1 MMFDDSI
8 KNSSTLSFVSWST
21 DRKTVNTQLEY
32 QVYIGTAQNINSSK
46 YLIVFRQTA
55 ARVGV
60 PNEKFIFA
68 IFDNLN
74 VRHYHIDINGVRYL
88 RDGVNIDYTSDD
100 YLDRYRDLK
109 KIAEMKLGKNYLTLL
124 LVILI

>member
-1 MMFDDSI
+1 MFDDSI
-8 KNSSTLSFVSWST
+8 KNSFTLSFDSWST

-32 QVYIGTAQNINSSK
+32 QVDIGTAQNINSSK

-60 PNEKFIFA
+60 PNEKSIFA
-68 IFDNLN
+68 IFDILN
-74 VRHYHIDINGVRYL
+74 VRHYPIDINGVRYL

-109 KIAEMKLGKNYLTLL
+109 QIAEMKLGKNYLILL

>member
-1 MMFDDSI
+1 MFDDSI
-8 KNSSTLSFVSWST
+8 KNNFTLSFDSWST

-32 QVYIGTAQNINSSK
+32 QVDIGTAQNINSSK

-68 IFDNLN
+68 IFDNLK
-74 VRHYHIDINGVRYL
+74 VRHYPIDINGVRYL

-109 KIAEMKLGKNYLTLL
+109 QIAEMKLGKNYLILL